1 MDGDTEASSLNV
13 PEHVPRELVRDIDF
27 FHLAGADA
35 DVHLAWRKVQQDNPD
50 IFWTPRNGGHWIV
63 TRAEDIEALQLNH
76 ERFSM
81 AALSLPK
88 AAMTPGMQ
96 AIPIS
101 LDPPRHWPFRKLMQ
115 PAFLPRAVDK
125 LEDGVRAT
133 AIRLIE
139 GFASDGHCE
148 FVGAFATRL
157 PITVFMEMMDLP
169 AEDMDRLRPLADT
182 ATRSADVMKRR
193 QASGAMAAYVIDYVK
208 QRRASPG
215 EDLIS
220 FIGKGDVEG
229 RPITFEETLSMVV
242 LLMFGG
248 LDTVASMLG
257 FVARFLAEHPEHRR
271 RLIDNPALI
280 SNAVEELIRRHGL
293 VNTARLVVDDTEYKG
308 VFMKK
313 GDQVQLP
320 NGLAGLDE
328 RRFDD
333 PLTVNFDRERPIK
346 HAAFGNGPHT
356 CPGAILARRELK
368 VFIEEWLPRIP
379 DFSIAPGHKPE
390 YAVGMVNT
398 VTALPLVWPT

>member
-1 MDGDTEASSLNV
+1 MDGDPGQTDWAI
-13 PEHVPRELVRDIDF
+13 PEHVPAELVRDVDF
-27 FHLAGADA
+27 YHLPGADT
-35 DVHLAWRKVQQDNPD
+35 DVHLAWRQVQQENPD
-50 IFWTPRNGGHWIV
+50 IFWTPRNGGHWMI
-63 TRAEDIEALQLNH
+63 TRADLIEVLQMDH

-81 AALSLPK
+81 AALSLPRV
-88 AAMTPGMQ
+88 AGANAMQ

-101 LDPPRHWPFRKLMQ
+101 LDPPRHWPYRKLMQ

-125 LEDGVRAT
+125 LEAGVRET

-139 GFASDGHCE
+139 GFAADGHCE

-157 PITVFMEMMDLP
+157 PITVFMDMMDLP
-169 AEDMDRLRPLADT
+169 AEDMDRLRPLADI
-182 ATRSADVMKRR
+182 ATRSADVAERR
-193 QASGAMAAYVIDYVK
+193 KASGAMAAYVMTYVRE
-208 QRRASPG
+208 RRDSPG

-220 FIGKGDVEG
+220 FIGKGEVEG

-257 FVARFLAEHPEHRR
+257 FVARFLAEHPDHRR
-271 RLIDNPALI
+271 QLTDDPALI
-280 SNAVEELIRRHGL
+280 PNAVEELIRRHGL
-293 VNTARLVVDDTEYKG
+293 VNTARLVVEDTELKG
-308 VFMKK
+308 VRFKK
-313 GDQVQLP
+313 GDQVQVP

-333 PLTVNFDRERPIK
+333 PLTVDFNRERPIK
-346 HAAFGNGPHT
+346 HAAFGGAPHT

-368 VFIEEWLPRIP
+368 VFLEEWLPRIP
-379 DFSIAPGHKPE
+379 DFSIAPGEKPE

-398 VTALPLVWPT
+398 VTSLPLVWPV